1 MKRILELLLMA
12 YALTGTISIAASQMA
27 MGAAGIVALLDRGR
41 SLCWARLRTG
51 LEGPLAAWIGVS
63 LLATIFASQP
73 LASLFK
79 MKKLILFAMLYWPP
93 AVVTRSWNLG
103 RLFVFLL
110 FAAGVTS
117 LYGVTTFLWQGG
129 PEWGAV
135 IRGLHGFYLTNSGLL
150 LLCTF
155 PALTLARCRT
165 IAPSFRCGAALAALA
180 ILSSQLLGCLP
191 GTWLGTAAGF
201 FALALR
207 TRSARIALLGVGII
221 IFVVLGPPVFSERLG
236 DFLDPRGDFRT
247 GLERTWRSAARLFI
261 ADPWTGWGLHD
272 LRAEFDAV
280 KAPGDPSEGHMRS
293 VPWQIAVSMGL
304 PGLAAFAWLVAG
316 WFRLLN
322 RARASAPSPF
332 TRAVIEGTEASVVG
346 FLAAGLFEWNFGD
359 SEILAL
365 LMFLLGASHLAG
377 RLGAEPA
384 GEQADA

>member
-12 YALTGTISIAASQMA
+12 YALTGTISIAASQMS
-27 MGAAGIVALLDRGR
+27 MGLAGIAALLDRGR
-41 SLCWARLRTG
+41 SLSWARMRNG
-51 LEGPLAAWIGVS
+51 VEGPIAAWIGVS
-63 LLATIFASQP
+63 LLATLFASQP
-73 LASLFK
+73 WASFLK
-79 MKKLILFAMLYWPP
+79 MKKLALFAMLYWPP
-93 AVVTRSWNLG
+93 AVVSRSWNLG

-155 PALTLARCRT
+155 PALTLGMCPT

-180 ILSSQLLGCLP
+180 ILCSQVLSCLP
-191 GTWLGTAAGF
+191 GTWVGTAAGF

-207 TRSARIALLGVGII
+207 TRSARIALLGAALIV
-221 IFVVLGPPVFSERLG
+221 FVVLGPPVFSERLG
-236 DFLDPRGDFRT
+236 QFLDPRGDFRT
-247 GLERTWRSAARLFI
+247 GLERTWRSAARLFV

-272 LRAEFDAV
+272 LRAEFEAV
-280 KAPGDPSEGHMRS
+280 KKPGDPTEGHMRS
-293 VPWQIAVSMGL
+293 VPWQIAVSMGV
-304 PGLAAFAWLVAG
+304 PGLAAFLWLVVG

-322 RARASAPSPF
+322 RARASAPTPF
-332 TRAVIEGTEASVVG
+332 ARAVIEGTEASLVA
-346 FLAAGLFEWNFGD
+346 FLAAGLLEWNFGD

-365 LMFLLGASHLAG
+365 LAFLLGASHLAG
-377 RLGAEPA
+377 RLDPDPRAA
-384 GEQADA
+384 G

>member
-27 MGAAGIVALLDRGR
+27 MGAAGIVAILDRGR
-41 SLCWARLRTG
+41 SLCWARMRTG
-51 LEGPLAAWIGVS
+51 VESPLAAWVGVS

-73 LASLFK
+73 WESFLK
-79 MKKLILFAMLYWPP
+79 MKKLALFAMLYWP
-93 AVVTRSWNLG
+93 AAMVSRSWNLG

-129 PEWGAV
+129 PEWGAR

-155 PALTLARCRT
+155 PALSFGICRT

-180 ILSSQLLGCLP
+180 ILSSQVLGCLP
-191 GTWLGTAAGF
+191 GTWVGTTAGF
-201 FALALR
+201 FALAMR
-207 TRSARIALLGVGII
+207 ARSARIALLGAALIV
-221 IFVVLGPPVFSERLG
+221 FVVLGPPVFSERLG
-236 DFLDPRGDFRT
+236 DFLDPRDDFRT
-247 GLERTWRSAARLFI
+247 ALERTWRNAARLFL

-272 LRAEFDAV
+272 LRTEFEAV
-280 KAPGDPSEGHMRS
+280 KEPGDPSEGHMRS
-293 VPWQIAVSMGL
+293 VPWQIAVSMGV
-304 PGLAAFAWLVAG
+304 PGLAVFVWLVAA

-322 RARASAPSPF
+322 RARASAPSAF
-332 TRAVIEGTEASVVG
+332 TRAVVEGTEASLVA
-346 FLAAGLFEWNFGD
+346 FLAAGLLEWNFGD

-377 RLGAEPA
+377 RISSEKP
-384 GEQADA
+384 GEHSAA